1 MANSIEYFLGLVAG
15 IVAGLALV
23 VCLTWIIK
31 KMGGKVGCGCQKGS
45 YDERQMLAR
54 GQAYKTAFFTLMFYL
69 IIISLIS
76 ELFEMTLFMS
86 FMGIWIGICF
96 SIMVF
101 AIICIIKDAYM
112 SLYENAKGIIIL
124 FSVVALLNI
133 IIGVR
138 NIIEKCPMIEDG
150 AISVDCMNL
159 VVGAMFCIIVVV
171 FGGKLIY
178 DKKHVEEEE

>member
-1 MANSIEYFLGLVAG
+1 MVFLIWLIG
-15 IVAGLALV
+15 
-23 VCLTWIIK
+23 
-31 KMGGKVGCGCQKGS
+31 KMGGKVGYGCRKGS

-54 GQAYKTAFFTLMFYL
+54 GQAYKVAFFTLMFYL
-69 IIISLIS
+69 FIVSFLSEIFKIS
-76 ELFEMTLFMS
+76 LFMS

-96 SIMVF
+96 SITVF

-112 SLYENAKGIIIL
+112 SLYENAKGIIMM

-133 IIGVR
+133 IVGAK
-138 NIIEKCPMIEDG
+138 NIFEKCPIIEDG
-150 AISVDCMNL
+150 AISVECMNL
-159 VVGAMFCIIVVV
+159 VVGAMFCVIAIV

>member
-1 MANSIEYFLGLVAG
+1 MTNSIGYFFGLVAG
-15 IVAGLALV
+15 ILAGLAFV
-23 VCLTWIIK
+23 VFLAWIIK
-31 KMGGKVGCGCQKGS
+31 KMGGKVRCGCQKGS

-54 GQAYKTAFFTLMFYL
+54 GQAYKTAFSTLMLYL
-69 IIISLIS
+69 IITSLIS
-76 ELFEMTLFMS
+76 EIFEMPLFIS

-112 SLYENAKGIIIL
+112 SLYENAKGIIML
-124 FSVVALLNI
+124 FSAVALLNI

-138 NIIEKCPMIEDG
+138 NIFENGSMIEDG
-150 AISVDCMNL
+150 AISVECMNL
-159 VVGAMFCIIVVV
+159 VVGVMFCIIVVV